1 MCGTCREL
9 SPLRPSIRGQALGAP
24 AATRNPANT
33 RGGRCTP
40 RRLFKPTVCP
50 SCGRG
55 QGGPV
60 GAGISLSHSYVPA
73 SWGPSRTLTSAA
85 RGCLSCVVCFAGE
98 RARAGS
104 LVVSLQGC
112 SEDRPA
118 SRSPVARG
126 MPHEARDVPSLSRSY
141 LGVIFRLLGVRI
153 VWGRQREGRTVPVPE
168 RLSLEAKEGEEA
180 SQFSFP
186 FSLLT

>member
-126 MPHEARDVPSLSRSY
+126 MPTRPVTFPACHGAIWVSSLDSSA
-141 LGVIFRLLGVRI
+141 
-153 VWGRQREGRTVPVPE
+153 WGLSGEGRE
-168 RLSLEAKEGEEA
+168 RVGLCG
-180 SQFSFP
+180 FRRG
-186 FSLLT
+186 